1 MERVKADLS
10 NFLVSIKQ
18 NDFSTTYSKQIKD
31 KYDLKLSEAFDAIS
45 TEYKK
50 LRTEKE
56 SNFHF
61 LKAIVEH
68 STVPM
73 LSYREDTDQITLL
86 NQAGKKI
93 FGTPYLKS
101 VQSLANIDQ
110 TLLQVVMR
118 LNSGEKE
125 LLKLALDTQVLSLS
139 ISAKQIKLDG
149 VLHKLV
155 SFQNIKSE
163 LDEQEADSWQKLIR
177 VLTHEIKNSAIPIST
192 LTSVITQL
200 ITDDKGDLKDLNALD
215 EEDLNDLKVGVNTIE
230 KRSKGLVSF
239 VNAYS
244 QLANIPPPQLSA
256 VTSKSFIE
264 GILLLLK
271 SDLDP
276 INVQT
281 KIDDFIVYLDS
292 ELIEQVL
299 INIIKNAKEAVRET
313 EQPMIIIRAFQDQ
326 DTVIIK
332 ITDNGAG
339 ISAEDIDNIFV
350 PFFTTKKEGSGIGL
364 SLSRQI
370 VRAHGGDLT
379 VKSNEGETSFY
390 IKL

>member
-18 NDFSTTYSKQIKD
+18 NDFSTTYSKHIKD
-31 KYDLKLSEAFDAIS
+31 KYDLELSDAFAAIS

-73 LSYREDTDQITLL
+73 LSYREDTDEITLL

-110 TLLQVVMR
+110 ALLQVVMR

-139 ISAKQIKLDG
+139 ISAKQIKLEG
-149 VLHKLV
+149 VPHKLV
-155 SFQNIKSE
+155 SFQNIKAE

-192 LTSVITQL
+192 LTSVVTQL
-200 ITDDKGDLKDLNALD
+200 ITDDNGNLKDLNALD
-215 EEDLNDLKVGVNTIE
+215 EEDLNDLKIGVNTIE
-230 KRSKGLVSF
+230 KRSKGLVNF

-244 QLANIPPPQLSA
+244 KLANIPPPQLSS
-256 VTSKSFIE
+256 VNSKSFIE

-271 SDLDP
+271 SDLSH
-276 INVQT
+276 IHVQS
-281 KIDDFIVYLDS
+281 KIDDFSLYLDS
-292 ELIEQVL
+292 ELMEQVL
-299 INIIKNAKEAVRET
+299 INIIKNAKEALRET
-313 EQPMIIIRAFQDQ
+313 EQPMIIIRAFRDQ

-332 ITDNGAG
+332 ITDNGPG
-339 ISAEDIDNIFV
+339 ISAEDMENIFV

-370 VRAHGGDLT
+370 VRAHRGDLT
-379 VKSNEGETSFY
+379 VKSTDGETSFY